1 MRETD
6 YNITVGG
13 EPCPV
18 FGITENSVDCTP
30 PQTGPGGIRTSVP
43 VIVSTSVCVWGGVQ
57 YIVQESF

>member
-30 PQTGPGGIRTSVP
+30 PQTRPGGITVP
-43 VIVSTSVCVWGGVQ
+43 VIVSTSVCGGGVQ